1 MSTHLHENGAFFT
14 DDGEFVHKNGLPL
27 QLFGKTGDNKT
38 LTVCEG
44 LSFRQGMGQ
53 DMLPEHVF
61 PEHFRQRGEAVRG
74 ADVAQVL
81 SPGKG
86 MAEEAS
92 GQGKGAETGK
102 GLLRGRKVFFPA
114 WESPV
119 MLLMQAAHEKMRC
132 GRKRRKS
139 PVPAGIFAAGRT
151 IFPRSCRNMCF

>member
-74 ADVAQVL
+74 AVRGAGWAL
-81 SPGKG
+81 G
-86 MAEEAS
+86 AS
-92 GQGKGAETGK
+92 GSTLMRAMSC
-102 GLLRGRKVFFPA
+102 VA
-114 WESPV
+114 MYSPNV
-119 MLLMQAAHEKMRC
+119 
-132 GRKRRKS
+132 G
-139 PVPAGIFAAGRT
+139 
-151 IFPRSCRNMCF
+151 